1 MKKKLLALC
10 FRPPEIGYTQN
21 SQGQYYI
28 LQRAQKMFETRILS
42 FKPSGPSVK
51 EENYFDINASITIK
65 LFNLLFLRGSPR
77 LTHYWSK
84 RFFYAYRTMLE
95 EFKPDILYVDNL
107 LMMQYPLKIKPDAK
121 IWLYIEES
129 QLYIKKYN
137 LRKNVFDL
145 AKNIGLN
152 DFEKKAI
159 AKTDKTLL
167 ITDQES
173 KYLKSLGFN
182 SVKTMPYSV
191 DDNFFYYGWKTKQ
204 KIFSLLFIGD
214 FSHQPNKE
222 AAKIICTKIYPAI
235 RNLQIKIILVG
246 RNINEI
252 KNYLNSDIEIHENV
266 EDIRPFYWEST
277 LFIAPIFSGA
287 GMRIKILEAAS
298 CGIPILMTPLANL
311 GVNLESSKE
320 AFIEDDIS
328 GMIESIIKINNSD
341 GSDLANVSIRANKKV
356 KSLFGIEK
364 MNKLY
369 DEIFSELL

>member
-1 MKKKLLALC
+1 MNKKLLALC

-21 SQGQYYI
+21 SQGQYHI

-42 FKPSGPSVK
+42 FKPSGPSAK
-51 EENYFDINASITIK
+51 EENYFDPNTSITIK
-65 LFNLLFLRGSPR
+65 LFNLLLLRESPR

-95 EFKPDILYVDNL
+95 EFKPDTLYVDNL

-137 LRKNVFDL
+137 LRKSIFDL
-145 AKNIGLN
+145 FKNFGLSN
-152 DFEKKAI
+152 FEKRAI
-159 AKTDKTLL
+159 SNADKTLL
-167 ITDQES
+167 ITNQES
-173 KYLKSLGFN
+173 NYLESIGFN

-204 KIFSLLFIGD
+204 KTYSLLFIGD

-246 RNINEI
+246 RNINKI
-252 KNYLNSDIEIHENV
+252 KKYLNSDIEIHENV
-266 EDIRPFYWEST
+266 KDVRPFYWEST
-277 LFIAPIFSGA
+277 LFTAPIFSGA

-328 GMIESIIKINNSD
+328 GMIESIIKIYNSD

-356 KSLFGIEK
+356 RSIFGIEK

>member
-28 LQRAQKMFETRILS
+28 LQRAQKIFETRILS
-42 FKPSGPSVK
+42 FSHSIVDEKD
-51 EENYFDINASITIK
+51 ENYFYTNNSIIEK
-65 LFNLLFLRGSPR
+65 LYNLLFFGRSPR
-77 LTHYWSK
+77 LTNYWSK
-84 RFFYAYRTMLE
+84 SFFYAYRTMLE
-95 EFKPDILYVDNL
+95 EYKPEILYVDHL
-107 LMMQYPLKIKPDAK
+107 LMMQYPLKYKPDAK
-121 IWLYIEES
+121 IWLYNEES
-129 QLYIKKYN
+129 QLYIKKHN
-137 LRKNVFDL
+137 LRKNIFDL
-145 AKNIGLN
+145 VKNIGLS
-152 DFEKKAI
+152 DFEKKI
-159 AKTDKTLL
+159 TAKTDKTLL

-204 KIFSLLFIGD
+204 KLFSLLFIGD
-214 FSHQPNKE
+214 FSHLPNKE
-222 AAKIICTKIYPAI
+222 AAKIICFKIYPAI
-235 RNLQIKIILVG
+235 KNLQIKIILVG
-246 RNINEI
+246 RNINQI
-252 KNYLNSDIEIHENV
+252 KKYLNSEIEIHENV
-266 EDIRPFYWEST
+266 EDLRSFYWGST

-298 CGIPILMTPLANL
+298 CGIPILMTSLANL
-311 GVNLESSKE
+311 GVNLEGSKE

-328 GMIESIIKINNSD
+328 GMIESIKKNYNSN
-341 GSDLANVSIRANKKV
+341 GLDLVNVSKSANKKV
-356 KSLFGIEK
+356 RSIFGIEK

>member
-42 FKPSGPSVK
+42 FKPLKLGEK
-51 EENYFDINASITIK
+51 GENYFDPNNSMIVK
-65 LFNLLFLRGSPR
+65 LFNFLFLGRSPR

-84 RFFYAYRTMLE
+84 SFYYAYRTMLE
-95 EFKPDILYVDNL
+95 EFKPDIIYVDHL
-107 LMMQYPLKIKPDAK
+107 LLMQYPLKYKPDAK
-121 IWLYIEES
+121 IWLYNEES

-137 LRKNVFDL
+137 LRKNIFDL
-145 AKNIGLN
+145 IKNIGLS

-159 AKTDKTLL
+159 SIADKTLL
-167 ITDQES
+167 ITNQES

-182 SVKTMPYSV
+182 LVKTMPYSV
-191 DDNFFYYGWKTKQ
+191 DDKFFYTGWKTKQ

-222 AAKIICTKIYPAI
+222 AAKLICNKIYPAI
-235 RNLQIKIILVG
+235 QNLQIKIILVG

-252 KNYLNSDIEIHENV
+252 KKYLNSKIDIYEDV
-266 EDIRPFYWEST
+266 EDVRPFYWEST

-320 AFIEDDIS
+320 AFIENDIS
-328 GMIESIIKINNSD
+328 GMIESIKNIYNSD
-341 GSDLANVSIRANKKV
+341 GSDLVNVSLSANKKV
-356 KSLFGIEK
+356 RSLFGIEK